1 MTPEVEFVWISHP
14 ATGGVA
20 LQPALA
26 VDQLWTQL
34 GWERVP
40 LDLEEAARVAGV
52 PALAVHQV
60 PPDYVRDLVAP
71 RPEPSAAAT
80 PEPLPRRAKTEA

>member
-1 MTPEVEFVWISHP
+1 MADFVWIHNR

-26 VDQLWTQL
+26 VDGMWVQL
-34 GWERVP
+34 GWERVE
-40 LDLEEAARVAGV
+40 LDLEAAARQLGV

-60 PPDYVRDLVAP
+60 PESYVTELVA
-71 RPEPSAAAT
+71 SHAT
-80 PEPLPRRAKTEA
+80 PPQPAPEPLPRRAKTEV